1 MRQLARLS
9 DLSPGH
15 CYRKPGRGSVLR
27 KKLSDG
33 RIAEVGT
40 DRRVKFRKERGDP
53 LVEQISC
60 PLKYLGIGQR
70 RHPEA
75 VIEVGSRIQKTRG

>member
-9 DLSPGH
+9 ELAPGH
-15 CYRKPGRGSVLR
+15 CYRKPGRGAVLR
-27 KKLSDG
+27 KKLGDG
-33 RIAEVGT
+33 RIAEVAA

-53 LVEQISC
+53 LVEPISC

-70 RHPEA
+70 HHPET
-75 VIEVGSRIQKTRG
+75 VIEVGSRSPTRR